1 MGVLMAVPNSEGVEL
16 LKKEFFEKITKFALA
31 DENGEIYFTDT
42 VHSIYFDSDGVLTVS
57 ALIPKE
63 EHFTVWN
70 KWVKLLSDED
80 KVIADIETPAIQFV
94 KGVGGE
100 QTVKLTVGGKAG
112 EVVFKKDEYLTLGEL
127 NGLYISTIKALTTK
141 VFQLE
146 NKLIKKGIFDV

>member
-1 MGVLMAVPNSEGVEL
+1 MGVLIAVPNNEGVEL
-16 LKKEFFEKITKFALA
+16 LKQELYEKITKFALA

-42 VHSIYFDSDGVLTVS
+42 VHAIYFDNDGVLTVS
-57 ALIPKE
+57 ALIPKD

-100 QTVKLTVGGKAG
+100 QTIKLTVSGQAG
-112 EVVFKKDEYLTLGEL
+112 EVVFKKDEYLTLGEM
-127 NGLYISTIKALTTK
+127 NGLYISAIEALTTK

-146 NKLIKKGIFDV
+146 DKLIEKGIL